1 MFIFKSL
8 IYSRHNTNVIPHLCI
23 TKLCINLTSS
33 LTLTQLFMESLVLI
47 SMYIPMY
54 DKRAKHLSWNVLTVR
69 NNEHNTCI
77 SISMQCKLVPLI

>member
-8 IYSRHNTNVIPHLCI
+8 IYSRHNTNVIPQ
-23 TKLCINLTSS
+23 KLCINLTSS
-33 LTLTQLFMESLVLI
+33 LTLTQFFMESLVLI